1 MIPGH
6 EYADFDRLALAHLV
20 RQRELTP
27 MELVD
32 AAIARVEE
40 LNPRLNAVIFSAY
53 DQARQRAKMDLTGP
67 LAGVLILLKDILG
80 HKRGW
85 PTR

>member
-6 EYADFDRLALAHLV
+6 EYADFDGLALAHLV

-53 DQARQRAKMDLTGP
+53 D
-67 LAGVLILLKDILG
+67 
-80 HKRGW
+80 
-85 PTR
+85 